1 MKKESLISVRF
12 VNSVNWKSKSIGVQ
26 YSHKV
31 DTDKQKTNTQI
42 NHRTL
47 KITYKG
53 EMQDV

>member
-1 MKKESLISVRF
+1 MKKESLISVHF
-12 VNSVNWKSKSIGVQ
+12 VNSVNCKSKPIGVQ
-26 YSHKV
+26 CSHKV